1 MQVITTGNN
10 FGGDPA
16 PSAPLAYNPT
26 AMPAAA
32 EQASSIPVS
41 AGPVAGE
48 IHAPMAV
55 AHQQEPHNI
64 VVTSLQPAVPTAVAV
79 AVPYPTPVGGYQAH
93 GQAFAQPLQAGAMH
107 PPPLLARDVR
117 LDPTIRTVALVQLGV
132 GVVGLALGW
141 SQVCPSCAL
150 APHPPHPPPPPHQP
164 HSSLS
169 PGRHQTGACVF
180 CVIHCVHRIWR
191 GHACRRAAD

>member
-1 MQVITTGNN
+1 MPQ
-10 FGGDPA
+10 
-16 PSAPLAYNPT
+16 PT
-26 AMPAAA
+26 AK
-32 EQASSIPVS
+32 STRVTYL
-41 AGPVAGE
+41 
-48 IHAPMAV
+48 AV
-55 AHQQEPHNI
+55 ILGLLIA
-64 VVTSLQPAVPTAVAV
+64 
-79 AVPYPTPVGGYQAH
+79 
-93 GQAFAQPLQAGAMH
+93 AQPLQAGAMH

-180 CVIHCVHRIWR
+180 
-191 GHACRRAAD
+191 